1 MAITGKQRSRRIDR
15 NYTAVVDPS
24 IRWKRWLG
32 IAGLLA
38 GLAYGV
44 WMLSPLGAKQM
55 STGTLSKSHH
65 AWNETGCDNCHLDYT
80 SIKPTGFVFDK
91 KFAVQENNGK
101 CNSCHPM
108 SDHYPS
114 SMQRDKLAVESC
126 VQCHHEHLGFNHDL
140 LDIADE
146 SCVRC
151 HKDLSQYVRDQTKN
165 FTSITSFDPSGG
177 HPEFP
182 TLDEK
187 RNAKDPGTISFSHV
201 QHMRLGQPRK
211 PGDATART
219 FQSLGIRF
227 EDQYKARQLN
237 GFVQLTCGD
246 CHQRDHEVSGFAAM
260 TALEAYTPNYKPT
273 GTKSNLKPIPFQSN
287 DHVLYKPIEFSKHC
301 QACHQLD
308 VPHELDFKDIDEL
321 TSIVETEQLQRKI
334 KSAERQNLKLDL
346 QDEDNRRFEQSSSG
360 KNLVELLKNKDPEAK
375 KTLFRTYGCNKCHQ
389 YSDDNVASANF
400 TDIVMASGIKSQ
412 WLKDATFN
420 HGSHL
425 NVNCQECHNME
436 LESNKAPDD
445 PNPPKGGHASQ
456 ILIGGVETCQ
466 KCHVVDETERARRK
480 KIENVNVATADCIDC
495 HRYHHDPGTNMSP
508 VANQQPQGVS
518 E

>member
-38 GLAYGV
+38 GLAYGA

-55 STGTLSKSHH
+55 STGPLSKSHH
-65 AWNETGCDNCHLDYT
+65 AWNETGCDNCHVEYT
-80 SIKPTGFVFDK
+80 SIKPTGYVFDK
-91 KFAVQENNGK
+91 KIAISQNNSK

-114 SMQRDKLAVESC
+114 SMQPGKLAMESC
-126 VQCHHEHLGFNHDL
+126 VQCHHEHLGINHDL

-151 HKDLSQYVRDQTKN
+151 HKDLSQYASDQTKK
-165 FTSITSFDPSGG
+165 FTSITSFDKSGG
-177 HPEFP
+177 HPAFP

-187 RNAKDPGTISFSHV
+187 NATDPGTISFSHV

-219 FQSLGIRF
+219 FQSIGVRF
-227 EDQYKARQLN
+227 QEPYIDRQQD

-246 CHQRDHEVSGFAAM
+246 CHQRDHEASGFGAM
-260 TALEAYTPNYKPT
+260 EAYTPNYEAT
-273 GTKSNLKPIPFQSN
+273 GAKSNLKPIPFQSN

-308 VPHELDFKDIDEL
+308 VPHELDFKDIDRL
-321 TSIVETEQLQRKI
+321 TTIVEAEQLQKKI
-334 KSAERQNLKLDL
+334 KSAERQNLELDL
-346 QDEDNRRFEQSSSG
+346 QDEDNRRFELSSSG

-375 KTLFRTYGCNKCHQ
+375 KTFFRTYGCNKCHQ
-389 YSDDNVASANF
+389 YSDDNVANANV

-456 ILIGGVETCQ
+456 ILIGGVETCRN
-466 KCHVVDETERARRK
+466 CHIVDEVHRAK
-480 KIENVNVATADCIDC
+480 QESLNVNVATADCIDC
-495 HRYHHDPGTNMSP
+495 HRYHHAPPPKTSTS
-508 VANQQPQGVS
+508 ANQQPQGIPQ
-518 E
+518 

>member
-32 IAGLLA
+32 IAGLIA
-38 GLAYGV
+38 GLAYGA

-65 AWNETGCDNCHLDYT
+65 AWNETGCDNCHVDYT
-80 SIKPTGFVFDK
+80 SIKPTGYVFDK
-91 KFAVQENNGK
+91 ELAIKENNSK

-114 SMQRDKLAVESC
+114 SMQPGKLAMESC

-151 HKDLSQYVRDQTKN
+151 HKDLSQYASDQKKN
-165 FTSITSFDPSGG
+165 FTSITSFDKSGG

-187 RNAKDPGTISFSHV
+187 KAKDPGTISFSHV

-219 FQSLGIRF
+219 FQSIGVRF
-227 EDQYKARQLN
+227 QEQYNDRQQD
-237 GFVQLTCGD
+237 GFVQLTCSD
-246 CHQRDHEVSGFAAM
+246 CHQRDHEVSGFAGMAAM
-260 TALEAYTPNYKPT
+260 EAYTPNYEPT
-273 GTKSNLKPIPFQSN
+273 GTKSNSIPFQSN
-287 DHVLYKPIEFSKHC
+287 EHVLYKPIEFSKHC

-308 VPHELDFKDIDEL
+308 VPHELDFKDIDRL
-321 TSIVETEQLQRKI
+321 TEIVETEHLRRKVE
-334 KSAERQNLKLDL
+334 SANRQTPKGDP

-375 KTLFRTYGCNKCHQ
+375 KTLFRTYSCNKCHQ
-389 YSDDNVASANF
+389 YSDENVASASVDN
-400 TDIVMASGIKSQ
+400 IVMASGIKSQ
-412 WLKDATFN
+412 WLKDAAFN

-436 LESNKAPDD
+436 LSSNKAPDD
-445 PNPPKGGHASQ
+445 PDPPTGGLASQ
-456 ILIGGVETCQ
+456 ILIGGVETCRN
-466 KCHVVDETERARRK
+466 CHVVNETDRAK
-480 KIENVNVATADCIDC
+480 KEKENVNVATADCIDC
-495 HRYHHDPGTNMSP
+495 HRYHHDPKPKNSAS
-508 VANQQPQGVS
+508 ANQPPQGVS

>member
-38 GLAYGV
+38 GLAYGA

-55 STGTLSKSHH
+55 STGPLSKSHH
-65 AWNETGCDNCHLDYT
+65 AWNETGCDNCHVEYT
-80 SIKPTGFVFDK
+80 SIKPTGYVFDK
-91 KFAVQENNGK
+91 KIAISQNNSK

-114 SMQRDKLAVESC
+114 SMQPGKLAMESC
-126 VQCHHEHLGFNHDL
+126 VQCHHEHLGINHNL

-151 HKDLSQYVRDQTKN
+151 HKDLSQYASDQTKK
-165 FTSITSFDPSGG
+165 FTSITSFDSSGG

-187 RNAKDPGTISFSHV
+187 KNTKDPGTISFSHV

-219 FQSLGIRF
+219 FQSIGVRF
-227 EDQYKARQLN
+227 QEQYNDRQQD

-246 CHQRDHEVSGFAAM
+246 CHQRDHEASGFAAAAAM
-260 TALEAYTPNYKPT
+260 EVYTPNYKPN

-287 DHVLYKPIEFSKHC
+287 EHVLYKPIEFSKHC
-301 QACHQLD
+301 EACHQLD
-308 VPHELDFKDIDEL
+308 VTHKLDFKNIDEL
-321 TSIVETEQLQRKI
+321 IENVETEQIRRKI
-334 KSAERQNLKLDL
+334 ESANRQTPKGDP
-346 QDEDNRRFEQSSSG
+346 QDEDGRRFELSSSG
-360 KNLVELLKNKDPEAK
+360 KNLVELLKNRDPEAK

-389 YSDDNVASANF
+389 YSDDNVASANV
-400 TDIVMASGIKSQ
+400 TDIVMPSGIKSQ

-456 ILIGGVETCQ
+456 ILIGGVETCR
-466 KCHVVDETERARRK
+466 KCHIVDEVHRAK
-480 KIENVNVATADCIDC
+480 QESLNVNVATADCIDC
-495 HRYHHDPGTNMSP
+495 HRYHHAPPPNTSTAP
-508 VANQQPQGVS
+508 NQQPQGVS
-518 E
+518 Q